1 MKKNILSLAALLS
14 LPLMAEFIPL
24 PVQKEKVP
32 ADVRENPYVEK
43 AILLTPDKTENSRQ
57 FVLFSR
63 PLTDPVWAETRPQA
77 YERVDRLDGWGAR
90 KQFVSLNFALYPLSE
105 LKDLSIE
112 IESSSVKPEVR
123 VVRYWKVI
131 YPFYHSFSSNPK
143 DKQYR
148 RMPEFLA
155 ACNGMES
162 VTANEPQ
169 RFVLTFELPA
179 DGTEKLEGNVVIKH
193 AGMKEAVRLPYS
205 VKVLPFELK
214 RDPNKHYFAY
224 HWSLI
229 GDKDDFYVRNR
240 GNKKLIHDT
249 LVKEYK
255 RMLEYGFTRPPHMR
269 LTFSKDRF
277 YIPDYDIHIPALK
290 EAGFDINQGILL
302 TGASVHYFFKKH
314 TGKDLGKHSDNVG
327 GELPEA
333 IFTDIEDALDK
344 FLAHAKE
351 NNYPPFFYNPIDE
364 PDSNAKM
371 LVKRVFEIFKK
382 RGLTTMLTSP
392 PESYKD
398 IFDVIDI
405 YNYGKFYA
413 PYKAVIADKG
423 KQYWCYPNDNAY
435 QIKDPD
441 VMCHGGRMT
450 YGLGYW
456 KSGFTGILPYVWR
469 EGHTSRLSTYG
480 GNMTWEDGTLLMTTY
495 WECFRLGE
503 DDLRYIYTL
512 QDDIVKREGCKGAKE
527 QQILADA
534 KAVLQRVWNATCPQ
548 AAYLRENLLP
558 HAELDAYRA
567 LVANEIM
574 KVRQI
579 PECSSKTAPS
589 VIVDPE
595 GKWVNPSVI
604 PSSANVITLP
614 LSKWRSLDKEGTI
627 SGQNGNSLTYTVK
640 VDHTAGS
647 GSHSKYPVGWP
658 RLYTDF
664 GTGRPG
670 VDLTKY
676 HHLEFDLT
684 VSSDR
689 DVESDYRWPIS
700 MEMRNYDWGSY
711 GHSVISYVLEPD
723 VKHRI
728 IIPMAKI
735 LPQPARGFTNTAAM
749 QFFISEA
756 NYPHGATLK
765 MKFENIRFVGYK
777 SPTIA
782 KVNIPAV
789 VELPCNGFSIPVE
802 LVGDKGKK
810 CEFTAELRDA
820 GNKLAAFTRGT
831 VKDGKAFCGFSGKN
845 LKKGNYKAIFKI
857 VANGKIVSEASG
869 NIEVVN
875 GPAAE

>member
-1 MKKNILSLAALLS
+1 MKNSILSLAALLS
-14 LPLMAEFIPL
+14 LPLAAEFIPL

-43 AILLTPDKTENSRQ
+43 AFLLTPDKQETSRQ

-63 PLTDPVWAETRPQA
+63 PLTDPIWAETRPQA
-77 YERVDRLDGWGAR
+77 YERVGELTGWGAR

-112 IESSSVKPEVR
+112 IESNSVKPEVR
-123 VVRYWKVI
+123 VVRYWKII

-155 ACNGMES
+155 ACNGMAS

-205 VKVLPFELK
+205 VKILPFELK
-214 RDPNKHYFAY
+214 RDPKKHYFAY

-229 GDKDDFYVRNR
+229 GEKDDFFVRNR
-240 GNKKLIHDT
+240 GNKKLVYEK
-249 LVKEYK
+249 LVEEYK
-255 RMLEYGFTRPPHMR
+255 RMREYGFTRPPHMR

-314 TGKDLGKHSDNVG
+314 TGKDLGKHSDNVVDN
-327 GELPEA
+327 LPEA

-351 NNYPPFFYNPIDE
+351 NDYPPFFYNPIDE
-364 PDSNAKM
+364 PDPNARM
-371 LVKRVFEIFKK
+371 LVKRVYEIFKK

-392 PESYKD
+392 PESYKQ
-398 IFDVIDI
+398 ISDVIDI
-405 YNYGKFYA
+405 YNYGKFYV
-413 PYKAVIADKG
+413 PYKAVIADKD
-423 KQYWCYPNDNAY
+423 KEYWCYPNDNAY
-435 QIKDPD
+435 QIKDPN

-450 YGLGYW
+450 YGLGFW
-456 KSGFTGILPYVWR
+456 KSGFTSILPYLWR
-469 EGHTSRLSTYG
+469 EGRPNRICYAG
-480 GNMTWEDGTLLMTTY
+480 GNLTWEDGTLLMTMY
-495 WECFRLGE
+495 WECFRQGE

-512 QDDIVKREGCKGAKE
+512 QDDIVKREGSKVPGAQK
-527 QQILADA
+527 ILADA
-534 KAVLQRVWNATCPQ
+534 KALLQRIWNATCPQ
-548 AAYLRENLLP
+548 GAYLRENLLP
-558 HAELDAYRA
+558 HAELNAYRA

-579 PECSSKTAPS
+579 PECNSNAAPS
-589 VIVDPE
+589 VIVDPD
-595 GKWVNPSVI
+595 GKWVNPGVMPQSD
-604 PSSANVITLP
+604 NVMTLP
-614 LSKWRSLDKEGTI
+614 LTKWRSLDKEGTI
-627 SGQNGNSLTYTVK
+627 SNQQGNSLTYTVK
-640 VDHTAGS
+640 VDHNAGS

-664 GTGRPG
+664 GMGRPG
-670 VDLTKY
+670 VDLSKY
-676 HHLEFDLT
+676 NHLEFDLT

-689 DVESDYRWPIS
+689 DVESDYRWPIA
-700 MEMRNYDWGSY
+700 MELRNYDWNTSGNFR
-711 GHSVISYVLEPD
+711 ISHVLEPD
-723 VKHRI
+723 VKHRM
-728 IIPMAKI
+728 IIPLNGI
-735 LPQPARGFTNTAAM
+735 LPQPKRGFRNAAHM
-749 QFFISEA
+749 QFYINEA

-777 SPTIA
+777 SPTVN
-782 KVNIPAV
+782 KVSIPAV

-802 LVGDKGKK
+802 LVGYKGKA
-810 CEFTAELRDA
+810 CTFTGELRDA
-820 GNKLAAFTRGT
+820 DGKIADTVSGK
-831 VKDGKAFCGFSGKN
+831 VKDGFAACGFSGKN
-845 LKKGNYKAIFKI
+845 LKKGVYKSILKI
-857 VANGKIVSEASG
+857 VCDGKVVSEVSG
-869 NIEVVN
+869 NIEVID
-875 GPAAE
+875 GPGAK